1 MQITLEGHDG
11 PIPAEADDT
20 ILGSLLRA
28 GVPFPFS
35 CQSGNCGTCKCELLS
50 GDVLELER
58 SEQALASQERAR
70 GIILACRT
78 QPRGDIALRRLA
90 ARIQG

>member
-1 MQITLEGHDG
+1 MQIDLEGHDR
-11 PIPAEADDT
+11 PIPAEAGDT
-20 ILGSLLRA
+20 VLVSLLRA

-35 CQSGNCGTCKCELLS
+35 CQLGNCGACKCELIC

-58 SEQALASQERAR
+58 SELALSSAERAK

-78 QPRGDIALRRLA
+78 QVRGDTALRR
-90 ARIQG
+90 IDNISP